1 LERGPNGSGDLDTP
15 WPMLDA
21 RTTEMVIDRLPAS
34 EATTDEHHFDV
45 SLKLDHGYQ
54 FRADFGLPGV
64 SEMTLDEP
72 APLGGGSGPNP
83 ARLLAVAVANCLASS
98 LLYCLRKARIEVSDM
113 AVSAAGTM
121 ARNEKGRLRVTAINV
136 TLAPSVSESDIPRMG
151 RCLEI
156 YEDFCP
162 VTAAVRKGVDVRVT
176 VEPQAVAG

>member
-1 LERGPNGSGDLDTP
+1 MLE
-15 WPMLDA
+15 A
-21 RTTEMVIDRLPAS
+21 RKTEMATDTKAAS
-34 EATTDEHHFDV
+34 DAATDERHFDV
-45 SLKLDHGYQ
+45 SLKLDHGYE

-64 SEMTLDEP
+64 AEMTLDEP
-72 APLGGGSGPNP
+72 APLGDGAGPNP

-98 LLYCLRKARIEVSDM
+98 LLFCLRKARIEVSGM
-113 AVSAAGTM
+113 AISAAGTM

-136 TLAPSVSESDIPRMG
+136 TLTPSVAEGDIPRMN

-176 VEPQAVAG
+176 VEPQAVAA